1 MIFLAKSKPSP
12 GLKAQV
18 LKDKEE
24 REAIVLWRQPVNTLY
39 NATLEIITLS
49 ISGIKAGIN
58 FSFLYLSMKCPCM
71 GMR

>member
-39 NATLEIITLS
+39 KE
-49 ISGIKAGIN
+49 KASSYEVSDHRQGVGLI
-58 FSFLYLSMKCPCM
+58 
-71 GMR
+71 

>member
-49 ISGIKAGIN
+49 ISGIKAGIR
-58 FSFLYLSMKCPCM
+58 FSFFYLSMKCPCM

>member
-58 FSFLYLSMKCPCM
+58 FSLLYLSMKCPCM